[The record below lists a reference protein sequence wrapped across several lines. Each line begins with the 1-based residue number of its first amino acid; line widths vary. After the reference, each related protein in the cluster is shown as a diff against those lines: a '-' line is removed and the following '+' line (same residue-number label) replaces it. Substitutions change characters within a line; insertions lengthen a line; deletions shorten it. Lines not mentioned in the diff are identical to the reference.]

1 MQFKVF
7 DIIYECRFIPNCAR
21 NNCDYKLSIFKQK
34 WDSVFLFSWF
44 FFLFRGLLVLPIA
57 FGWAFPVRTCFQLLK
72 RLSRMILCFHS
83 LVFSL
88 NLLITTLLLSPHM
101 SAILIRCAFAI
112 YLWINFIST
121 FCTVWD
127 WLVLS
132 HWASWNF
139 GMCIVSFEIKT
150 TWWNVK

>member
-1 MQFKVF
+1 MITSYQYSNKN
-7 DIIYECRFIPNCAR
+7 ET
-21 NNCDYKLSIFKQK
+21 
-34 WDSVFLFSWF
+34 LFSF
-44 FFLFRGLLVLPIA
+44 LVGFFLFRGLLVLPIA

-112 YLWINFIST
+112 YL
-121 FCTVWD
+121 
-127 WLVLS
+127 
-132 HWASWNF
+132 
-139 GMCIVSFEIKT
+139 
-150 TWWNVK
+150 